1 MELFIDSLYTLA
13 GLILLIGGAHFLVE
27 GAVGLAKRIG
37 LSSLMVGL
45 TVVAFGTSA
54 PELAAAIL
62 SVLKDRSELAV
73 GTVVGSNI
81 ANIGLV
87 LAVTVLIYP
96 VTCSLRVIRYE
107 VPVMIG
113 VSLLGAILMMDGNIS
128 RIDGGFLA
136 SILIAYVAIGYL
148 NGKKDA
154 AVEAAI
160 AAELQREVGVLP
172 GRPLLLI
179 ILAVLASLGA
189 LAYGADLL
197 VEGATGLAEAAGVS
211 PFLIGIFM
219 VAVSTSLPELATGV
233 IAARKQH
240 PDIVLGNVL
249 GSNVFNILCVLGI
262 SAQVGP
268 LHVPD
273 NATIVDLWV
282 MLGFA
287 VVCLPVMVTG
297 FRISRREGVLLLIAY
312 LVYAVVSFA
321 L

>member
-113 VSLLGAILMMDGNIS
+113 VSLLGTILMMDGNIS

-154 AVEAAI
+154 ALEAAI

-273 NATIVDLWV
+273 SATVVDLWV

>member
-136 SILIAYVAIGYL
+136 AILIAYVAIGYL
-148 NGKKDA
+148 NGRKDA

-172 GRPLLLI
+172 GRPLPLI

-249 GSNVFNILCVLGI
+249 GSNVFNILCVLGA

-273 NATIVDLWV
+273 SATIVDLWV